1 LRTFA
6 ISSRVYPSIFI
17 ISDYGR
23 KTLKNILKIRIFLLT
38 SIRII
43 GYYYSI
49 GWLPMAEEQR

>member
-23 KTLKNILKIRIFLLT
+23 KTLKNILKIRIFFLT
-38 SIRII
+38 SIRYF
-43 GYYYSI
+43 GYYYNI
-49 GWLPMAEEQR
+49 GWLPVVKEQR